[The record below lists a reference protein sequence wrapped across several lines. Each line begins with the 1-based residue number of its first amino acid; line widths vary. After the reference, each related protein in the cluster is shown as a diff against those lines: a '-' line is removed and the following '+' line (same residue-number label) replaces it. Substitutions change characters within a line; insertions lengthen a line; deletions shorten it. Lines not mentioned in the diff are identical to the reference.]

1 MQSLLRNS
9 GSKTFSAITT
19 LPSATD
25 TTELGPPA
33 RKRRGTRKKAVCQP
47 TISRIRTSSGQ
58 NSQGEWTKRISSAA
72 KAPPIRYTSATLP

>member
-33 RKRRGTRKKAVCQP
+33 RKRRGTRKKAVCQA
-47 TISRIRTSSGQ
+47 TISRIRANSGQ
-58 NSQGEWTKRISSAA
+58 NTQEWTNRTSNAA

>member
-1 MQSLLRNS
+1 MHSFFMNS
-9 GSKTFSAITT
+9 GSKTLSTITT

-25 TTELGPPA
+25 TTEWGPPA

-58 NSQGEWTKRISSAA
+58 NTQEWTNRTSSAA
-72 KAPPIRYTSATLP
+72 RTPPIR